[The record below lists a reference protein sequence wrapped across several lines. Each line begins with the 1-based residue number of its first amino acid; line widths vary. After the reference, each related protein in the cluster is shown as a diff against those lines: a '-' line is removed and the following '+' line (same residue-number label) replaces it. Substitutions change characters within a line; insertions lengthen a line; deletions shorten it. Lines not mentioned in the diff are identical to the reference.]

1 MINLHNPKL
10 SVNAAIRLLLC
21 YVKHSPAILNGL
33 KTFPTLASKIVYLL
47 VQNLDQIIRTINRR
61 PEFPPFPLPAVD
73 AIHLCASPS
82 LFRFNLVADLAFL
95 GVLERLHDKLHT
107 AGFTRAVFSV
117 AMLPEVS
124 PFPIAAGKLML
135 IKEAHI

>member
-1 MINLHNPKL
+1 M
-10 SVNAAIRLLLC
+10 
-21 YVKHSPAILNGL
+21 
-33 KTFPTLASKIVYLL
+33 
-47 VQNLDQIIRTINRR
+47 RTVNRR
-61 PEFPPFPLPAVD
+61 SKLPPFPLPAVD

-82 LFRFNLVADLAFL
+82 LFRFNFVTELAFL

-117 AMLPEVS
+117 AVLSEVS
-124 PFPIAAGKLML
+124 PFPIAAGKFML